1 MNTPRPRRDFDRQSN
16 VTILR
21 LLRFV
26 LSTLFLVPSMNV
38 QGFSP
43 ALTRSQLNYKYR
55 DLHRCVLEVSATLEP
70 PPSSSNFEDRMRK
83 LLRRR
88 GQKPGNDNRQN
99 KLPPNIK
106 MVETL
111 QEYKAVVGDER
122 EKIIVVRFFATWCK
136 ACRAIQGPFYRL
148 ARAYP
153 DVIFVEVPVS
163 EKNAALH
170 QGLGVPS
177 LPFAHIYHPEG
188 GLCEELRIS
197 RKFFPQL
204 TLALGHYVTGSC
216 DFLDGDDALTNPF
229 ATQEEEE

>member
-1 MNTPRPRRDFDRQSN
+1 MQ
-16 VTILR
+16 
-21 LLRFV
+21 
-26 LSTLFLVPSMNV
+26 
-38 QGFSP
+38 
-43 ALTRSQLNYKYR
+43 
-55 DLHRCVLEVSATLEP
+55 
-70 PPSSSNFEDRMRK
+70 
-83 LLRRR
+83 
-88 GQKPGNDNRQN
+88 
-99 KLPPNIK
+99 
-106 MVETL
+106 
-111 QEYKAVVGDER
+111 
-122 EKIIVVRFFATWCK
+122 